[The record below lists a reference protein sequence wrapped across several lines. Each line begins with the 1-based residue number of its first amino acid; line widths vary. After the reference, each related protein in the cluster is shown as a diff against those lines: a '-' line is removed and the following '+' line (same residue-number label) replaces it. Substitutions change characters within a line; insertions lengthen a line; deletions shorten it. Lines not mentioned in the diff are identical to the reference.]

1 MAFFLPTLV
10 VALSASTR
18 QMTTILGIGEMAG
31 LAMLLIGRQLDRDR
45 ERSIIVISL
54 LLTGAGLL
62 VATTGSLVVFAIGY
76 VVIMLA
82 VSMCT
87 VGGHTYLGRRVR
99 FERRARAIG
108 TFETS
113 WAIALLVGAPVAA
126 LLITRFGWRAP
137 FIVFAAVA
145 FVVALVL
152 WIAEDH
158 AVLLAD
164 AVNNDLAAKPRLTT
178 PAWLTIAA
186 SAAIGITGLTTVV
199 IAGTWLDNAFGLS
212 TEGVGLIAMAFGA
225 AELLASSSSAV
236 IADRIG
242 PSRATRIALML
253 AVVGLVVMTQA
264 GSSLAV
270 GALGLFLFFVGF
282 EFAIVTSFAVVSEAM
297 PSARGRVLSFN
308 TAVSTVVRGA
318 GVASSGVL
326 YVAFGIAGPAVLSI
340 TTAVIAV
347 SLLVMAERTQRTVA
361 NVTVDV

>member
-1 MAFFLPTLV
+1 V
-10 VALSASTR
+10 
-18 QMTTILGIGEMAG
+18 
-31 LAMLLIGRQLDRDR
+31 
-45 ERSIIVISL
+45 
-54 LLTGAGLL
+54 
-62 VATTGSLVVFAIGY
+62 
-76 VVIMLA
+76 
-82 VSMCT
+82 
-87 VGGHTYLGRRVR
+87 
-99 FERRARAIG
+99 
-108 TFETS
+108 
-113 WAIALLVGAPVAA
+113 
-126 LLITRFGWRAP
+126 LITRFGWRGP

-152 WIAEDH
+152 WLAEDN

-164 AVNNDLAAKPRLTT
+164 AVNNDQAAKPRLTT

-236 IADRIG
+236 IADKIG
-242 PSRATRIALML
+242 PNRATRIALML

-308 TAVSTVVRGA
+308 TAASTVVRGA

-326 YVAFGIAGPAVLSI
+326 YAAFGIAGPAVLSI
-340 TTAVIAV
+340 ITAIIAV
-347 SLLVMAERTQRTVA
+347 SLLVMADRTQQTVA
-361 NVTVDV
+361 KVTVDV